1 MSGDVQGNTTNV
13 IPNQTGQSINKDGE
27 DEKILYAQAEK
38 TTNELENIKLISR
51 AEYMDLFGYSFAG
64 GSALPSY
71 AGQTIHFL
79 SHSSYITFQMP
90 VQ

>member
-1 MSGDVQGNTTNV
+1 MNKQIKMYVYLTLILSLSLSPLPLLLRETVM
-13 IPNQTGQSINKDGE
+13 PN
-27 DEKILYAQAEK
+27 
-38 TTNELENIKLISR
+38 
-51 AEYMDLFGYSFAG
+51 YMDLFGYSFAG